1 MRGTVLRGTVLRGA
15 VVAGLS
21 LLAAAAQAEKP
32 VALVGATVHPISG
45 PALENATV
53 LIVGDTIEA
62 VGTEVSIPSDAER
75 VDVSGKHVYPGL
87 IHPLTSLG
95 LVEIDSVRGTVDT
108 HEVGENNSDL
118 RAEVAFNADSLRLP
132 AATAGGVTH
141 ALIYQRGGLFSGT
154 SAMMRLQGWNWRDM
168 AVRTDV
174 GLHLWFP
181 GVPDESD
188 DEDGESGE
196 AASKAKEAMKS
207 LDELLARAAA
217 YDKAQQAES
226 AGLDA
231 DSKMERL
238 IAVNQGE
245 LRLFVHAR
253 GLAEIEKALDWL
265 DEKGLKNAVL
275 VTGYE
280 ARYAAERLAEADVSV
295 ILNGVHALP
304 RKDWEPYDAVY
315 GAAAVLDAAGV
326 RFCIGD
332 GGDDFGASNARNLP
346 FHAAMAAS
354 YGLDAEKALRAITL
368 ETARILGVDDRLG
381 SIEAGKEASLLVTDG
396 SPLETLTTLQEVW
409 IAGQRVEPSANH
421 QYRLYQ
427 KYWNRPK
434 AAD

>member
-1 MRGTVLRGTVLRGA
+1 MKRFWMKSLKRHGI
-15 VVAGLS
+15 
-21 LLAAAAQAEKP
+21 LLAAMALAAGAAQGEAP
-32 VALVGATVHPISG
+32 VALVGGTVHPISG
-45 PALENATV
+45 PAMENATV

-62 VGTEVSIPSDAER
+62 VGTDVAVPADAER
-75 VDVSGKHVYPGL
+75 VDISGKHVYPGL

-108 HEVGENNSDL
+108 WEVGENNSDL

-132 AATAGGVTH
+132 ASTAGGVTH
-141 ALIYQRGGLFSGT
+141 ALIHQRGGLFSGT
-154 SAMMRLQGWNWRDM
+154 SAMMRLAGWNWRDM
-168 AVRTDV
+168 AVKTDV

-181 GVPDESD
+181 REPDGD
-188 DEDGESGE
+188 DEEEGE
-196 AASKAKEAMKS
+196 AAEKAKEARKN

-217 YDKAQQAES
+217 YDKARSAES

-238 IAVNQGE
+238 IAVNNGA
-245 LRLFVHAR
+245 LRLFIHAR
-253 GLAEIEKALDWL
+253 GPAEIEKALDWL
-265 DEKGLKNAVL
+265 EEKGIADAVL
-275 VTGYE
+275 ITGYQ
-280 ARYAAERLAEADVSV
+280 ARYVAERLAKADVSV

-304 RKDWEPYDAVY
+304 RKSWEPYDAVY

-332 GGDDFGASNARNLP
+332 GGGDFGASNARNLP

-354 YGLDAEKALRAITL
+354 YGLDVDKALRAVTL
-368 ETARILGVDDRLG
+368 DTAEILGVDDRLG

-396 SPLETLTTLQEVW
+396 SPLEILTTIEDVW
-409 IAGQRVEPSANH
+409 IAGRKIDPAANH